1 MIKSRCVLSLLSLL
15 SNKQERST
23 FTGDKALTQ
32 VVLGRAA
39 HIATSTYLKR
49 NSNPHTGQRAP
60 GKRPAYDK
68 RRKARAETKACLKT
82 YVVIFIVV
90 RKGRKSPSAPELGTP
105 HYDVCR
111 GRLGNVQFGRIGVTD
126 LAWKTQ
132 GGVQASACCANCHQK
147 FPSTGLAGGI
157 LQFS

>member
-49 NSNPHTGQRAP
+49 NSNPHTGRGPLEKGLLMIKEEKQR
-60 GKRPAYDK
+60 
-68 RRKARAETKACLKT
+68 LKQ
-82 YVVIFIVV
+82 
-90 RKGRKSPSAPELGTP
+90 KHAL
-105 HYDVCR
+105 
-111 GRLGNVQFGRIGVTD
+111 RLTW
-126 LAWKTQ
+126 L
-132 GGVQASACCANCHQK
+132 S
-147 FPSTGLAGGI
+147 L
-157 LQFS
+157 